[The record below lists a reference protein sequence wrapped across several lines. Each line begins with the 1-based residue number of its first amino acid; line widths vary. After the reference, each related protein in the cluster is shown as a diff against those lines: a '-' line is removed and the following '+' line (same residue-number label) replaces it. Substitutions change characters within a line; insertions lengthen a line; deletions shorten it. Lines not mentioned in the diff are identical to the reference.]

1 MFQVD
6 WAYVAVT
13 ALASLGGAI
22 ELVARYRDAPWDALR
37 RLPAIF
43 YVTVNALAGLSAIVA
58 IDVFGWSFG
67 FTNDGQQI
75 GPVSAGRLTQV
86 LVAGLGAMALIR
98 SAVFTVRTGNVDI
111 DVGPHALLKV
121 LLDVTDRAVDR
132 SRARRRAE
140 LAKEIMVDVTFNQA
154 KQALPAYCF
163 ALMQNVS
170 KEEQTE
176 VADEVAKL
184 EAANLASQVKEHSL
198 ALVLLN
204 VVGEHVLRAAVESL
218 ATAETQPE

>member
-1 MFQVD
+1 M
-6 WAYVAVT
+6 T
-13 ALASLGGAI
+13 
-22 ELVARYRDAPWDALR
+22 
-37 RLPAIF
+37 
-43 YVTVNALAGLSAIVA
+43 
-58 IDVFGWSFG
+58 
-67 FTNDGQQI
+67 
-75 GPVSAGRLTQV
+75 
-86 LVAGLGAMALIR
+86 LIR

-140 LAKEIMVDVTFNQA
+140 LAKEIMVDVTFSQA

-170 KEEQTE
+170 KEEQIE
-176 VADEVAKL
+176 VADEAARLDVADL
-184 EAANLASQVKEHSL
+184 DPQVKVRSL

-204 VVGEHVLRAAVESL
+204 VVGEHVLRAAVKSL
-218 ATAETQPE
+218 ATVENPKRETSAQN